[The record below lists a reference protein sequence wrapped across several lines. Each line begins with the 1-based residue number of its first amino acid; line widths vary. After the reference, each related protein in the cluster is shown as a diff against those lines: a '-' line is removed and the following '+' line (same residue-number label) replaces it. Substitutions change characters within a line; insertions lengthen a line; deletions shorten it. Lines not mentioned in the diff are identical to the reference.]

1 MLKIED
7 QTYNV
12 NKKIIFEKVITKN
25 SVAENPKLNSIC
37 LKPKLNNYLGMA
49 ML

>member
-12 NKKIIFEKVITKN
+12 NKNIIFEKVTARY
-25 SVAENPKLNSIC
+25 SVVENPKLNSIC
-37 LKPKLNNYLGMA
+37 
-49 ML
+49 